1 MLLKDY
7 LFYYQKNLI
16 NLNSAISQANDELTI
31 DGTIKSFELT
41 YELVWKTMKRYL
53 EVREINIHKIQYKKL
68 LLIQI
73 LEANYV
79 KIYNRTL

>member
-1 MLLKDY
+1 
-7 LFYYQKNLI
+7 
-16 NLNSAISQANDELTI
+16 
-31 DGTIKSFELT
+31 
-41 YELVWKTMKRYL
+41 MKRYL

-68 LLIQI
+68 LLKQI